1 MSFANKILDS
11 QACHSRQK
19 QFLEIYETDEGKN
32 FRTMNLRDDT
42 LFSQDNDPSF
52 ISYTNNNL
60 NIRNNTEED
69 NKYTKD
75 SIINDSKQIIDQERK
90 SIISRSSVG
99 NHQVISNRA
108 SFQMRYIK
116 RNIDVSDNAQG
127 KLKTNFSLRYSNTKG
142 YEADQLDE
150 DQNDQTQTVVTNIK
164 NTDNN
169 NTQNQ
174 KLSLLIPQV
183 QKKQAKQ
190 LSDLNVAIVLMI
202 KKRLVGFYNNFTLSG
217 RRQFLKLESVHR
229 TINDKSDGYLEIK
242 SRNIFK
248 RVAIQLA
255 HECNKIFSNFLS
267 KIPVLNQQSKLGLF
281 LLLLFISVNT
291 FFYLLFSIILVY
303 ENVLTSQQFYIF
315 KTILIFWSLE
325 IFRKLNTTIHQDSV
339 IVTSRKE
346 ILQFYIKK
354 IAFFDVLPLI
364 SLFTILLQQ
373 QDSDSQ
379 YYSTTSI
386 NYILKFICFF
396 KLKSL
401 QVDFD
406 ELEKCLCMMI
416 KRFYIIKLINLIFK
430 LFIIAHLIACLWY
443 IIAEIETKYLGE
455 DATWFRDT
463 FGSDNIWWKV
473 YLLSMYWALTLMTTG
488 SNVAQTVL
496 QTTFTCCIMPFVV
509 IIIGY
514 MLNATGN
521 IIEDIN
527 ASEEN
532 KKSDL
537 NIINDYMR
545 EKNISMSLQRRV
557 NIYLEYYYEKNYQK
571 LNEETQGVLS
581 KISSELTTLMRKE
594 YFQQI
599 LAKIDFLKNNFSQ
612 QTLENLATQCEEI
625 FYFPNQVI
633 FQENDFSDSA
643 LLMIIEGQVEI
654 YTQNQQDKNSHKTI
668 CFLKTGNILGQINF
682 FTGMARSASAR
693 SKGFTK
699 IAKISNSSFLE
710 VIKDHQKDF
719 QTFFSMK
726 DKIILYENY
735 QSMNIKCTACG
746 SFKHLQGSCTLV
758 HFNKDATKDV
768 IKIQQSFKQDR
779 KFEKRSSKKKQ
790 KSLKI
795 ILRVFERGVQYLEK
809 MIEEDEVFLNE
820 NEDESFTD
828 ESSQHL
834 LFLESEP
841 SINQQSCMIQT
852 QGQDNKNLLTNNEI
866 YDEDEKKAQRKL
878 SGFDSNSMKI
888 KFDEIEQLSVY
899 NNNAESPIKE
909 YYKNKMNTH
918 NMNQSGN
925 QSGKEAQMQYE
936 NQKSEKKLRQQ
947 QGQQDQIQSKIRSQ
961 SSSVTKREN
970 SKYRGSIGKV
980 QIDQLIQDE
989 PNKKS
994 QGSMTQLDQKK
1005 KNKKERS
1012 QRLSKCINKD
1022 FSLSIDERVK
1032 FQQNFTNHT
1041 IQFDAV
1047 QVNLNH
1053 QEMILWYLDKPK
1065 DYEFYFPNGNPKF
1078 KIAQFKMYQKKKE
1091 LENAP
1096 KQKQNRKNIGKK
1108 SVIQAIGRAKQS
1120 VLKPNHSQFI
1130 NI

>member
-1 MSFANKILDS
+1 MSFANQFVDTK
-11 QACHSRQK
+11 ACHTKQK
-19 QFLEIYETDEGKN
+19 QFLEIYDTDEGKN

-42 LFSQDNDPSF
+42 LFSIDNDPSF
-52 ISYTNNNL
+52 INYTNNNL
-60 NIRNNTEED
+60 NIKNNTEED

-75 SIINDSKQIIDQERK
+75 SMINDSKQITDQERR
-90 SIISRSSVG
+90 SVISRSSIG

-116 RNIDVSDNAQG
+116 KNIDLSDNAQG
-127 KLKTNFSLRYSNTKG
+127 KLRMNKSLKYSNTKG
-142 YEADQLDE
+142 QEADFYDE
-150 DQNDQTQTVVTNIK
+150 ELYDQTQTVVTNNK
-164 NTDNN
+164 NDNN

-174 KLSLLIPQV
+174 KLSFLIPQV

-202 KKRLVGFYNNFTLSG
+202 KKRLIGFYNNFTLSG

-229 TINDKSDGYLEIK
+229 TLNDKSDGYLEQK

-248 RVAIQLA
+248 RLAIQLA
-255 HECNKIFSNFLS
+255 HECNKIFSNFFA
-267 KIPVLNQQSKLGLF
+267 KVPVMNQQSKLGLVF
-281 LLLLFISVNT
+281 LLLFIFFNT
-291 FFYLLFSIILVY
+291 FFYLLFSIMLVF
-303 ENVLTSQQFYIF
+303 EDVLTGQQFYIF
-315 KTILIFWSLE
+315 KTTLIFWSLE
-325 IFRKLNTTIHQDSV
+325 IFRKLNTTIHQESV

-346 ILQFYIKK
+346 ILLFYIKK
-354 IAFFDVLPLI
+354 IAFFDVLPMFC
-364 SLFTILLQQ
+364 LFTLLLQQ
-373 QDSDSQ
+373 QDSNESH
-379 YYSTTSI
+379 YSATSI
-386 NYILKFICFF
+386 NYILKFACFI

-406 ELEKCLCMMI
+406 ELEKCLCMMM
-416 KRFYIIKLINLIFK
+416 KRYYIMKLVNLIFK
-430 LFIIAHLIACLWY
+430 LFIIAHFIACLWY
-443 IIAEIETKYLGE
+443 IVAQIDSKFIGE
-455 DATWFRDT
+455 SSSWFADT
-463 FGSDNIWWKV
+463 FGSDNTWWKV
-473 YLLSMYWALTLMTTG
+473 YLLSIYWALTLMTTG
-488 SNVAQTVL
+488 SNTAITVL
-496 QTTFTCCIMPFVV
+496 QTMFTCCIMPFVV

-521 IIEDIN
+521 ILEDIN

-654 YTQNQQDKNSHKTI
+654 YTQNQQDKSTHKTI

-682 FTGMARSASAR
+682 FTGMTRSASAR

-699 IAKISNSSFLE
+699 IAKISNQSFLE
-710 VIKDHQKDF
+710 VIKEHQKDF

-726 DKIILYENY
+726 DKILLYENY

-758 HFNKDATKDV
+758 HFNKEATKDV
-768 IKIQQSFKQDR
+768 IKITQSFKQER
-779 KFEKRSSKKKQ
+779 KPEKRSSKKKS

-795 ILRVFERGVQYLEK
+795 ISRVFERGVQYLEK
-809 MIEEDEVFLNE
+809 MIEENEIFLNE

-866 YDEDEKKAQRKL
+866 YDEDDKKGQRKL

-888 KFDEIEQLSVY
+888 KFDEIEQLNVF
-899 NNNAESPIKE
+899 NNNNESPIKE

-918 NMNQSGN
+918 MS

-936 NQKSEKKLRQQ
+936 NQKSEKKTRQQ
-947 QGQQDQIQSKIRSQ
+947 QNQQDQIQSKIRSQ

-980 QIDQLIQDE
+980 QIEQLIQDE
-989 PNKKS
+989 SNKKS

-1005 KNKKERS
+1005 KNKKEKS
-1012 QRLSKCINKD
+1012 QRLSKVINKD
-1022 FSLSIDERVK
+1022 FSISIDERIK
-1032 FQQNFTNHT
+1032 FQQHLTNHT

-1047 QVNLNH
+1047 QVNLNQ

-1078 KIAQFKMYQKKKE
+1078 KIAQFKMFQKKKE
-1091 LENAP
+1091 LENIP

-1108 SVIQAIGRAKQS
+1108 SVIQAMGRGKQS
-1120 VLKPNHSQFI
+1120 VIKPFHSQFI
-1130 NI
+1130 NV

>member
-1 MSFANKILDS
+1 MSFVNKIIDT
-11 QACHSRQK
+11 QACHTRQK

-32 FRTMNLRDDT
+32 FKTMNLRDDT
-42 LFSQDNDPSF
+42 LFSLDNDPSF

-75 SIINDSKQIIDQERK
+75 SIVNDSRQIGDQDRK

-116 RNIDVSDNAQG
+116 KNIDLSDNTQG
-127 KLKTNFSLRYSNTKG
+127 KLRTNFSLKQSNTKG
-142 YEADQLDE
+142 QEGDYPDE
-150 DQNDQTQTVVTNIK
+150 DQYEQTQTVVTNIK
-164 NTDNN
+164 MNDYN

-174 KLSLLIPQV
+174 KLNLLIPQV

-229 TINDKSDGYLEIK
+229 TLNDKSDGYLEIK

-248 RVAIQLA
+248 RLAIQFA

-267 KIPVLNQQSKLGLF
+267 RIPVMNQQSKLGLF
-281 LLLLFISVNT
+281 FLLLFISVNT
-291 FFYLLFSIILVY
+291 FFYLLFSIILVF
-303 ENVLTSQQFYIF
+303 ENVLLAQQFYIF
-315 KTILIFWSLE
+315 KITLIFWSLE

-354 IAFFDVLPLI
+354 IAFFDILPLFC
-364 SLFTILLQQ
+364 LFTLLLQQ
-373 QDSDSQ
+373 QDDNQ
-379 YYSTTSI
+379 TYYSTTSI
-386 NYILKFICFF
+386 NYILKFVCFI

-401 QVDFD
+401 QADFD
-406 ELEKCLCMMI
+406 ELEKCLCMMM
-416 KRFYIIKLINLIFK
+416 KRFYIMKLINLIFK
-430 LFIIAHLIACLWY
+430 LFIIAHFIACLWY
-443 IIAEIETKYLGE
+443 IVAQMETRYFGE
-455 DATWFRDT
+455 DSTWIHDA

-473 YLLSMYWALTLMTTG
+473 YLISMYWALTLMTTG
-488 SNVAQTVL
+488 SNVATTVFQTM
-496 QTTFTCCIMPFVV
+496 FTCSIMPFVV

-521 IIEDIN
+521 IIEEIN
-527 ASEEN
+527 ASDEN

-599 LAKIDFLKNNFSQ
+599 LSKIDFLKNNFSS
-612 QTLENLATQCEEI
+612 QTLENLATQCEEL
-625 FYFPNQVI
+625 FFFPNQVI

-699 IAKISNSSFLE
+699 IAKISNQSFLE

-758 HFNKDATKDV
+758 HFNKEATKDV
-768 IKIQQSFKQDR
+768 IKIQQSFKQER

-820 NEDESFTD
+820 NEDVSFTD

-841 SINQQSCMIQT
+841 SINQQSCIIQT
-852 QGQDNKNLLTNNEI
+852 QGQDNKHLLTNNEI
-866 YDEDEKKAQRKL
+866 FDEDEKKAQRKL
-878 SGFDSNSMKI
+878 SGFDNNSLKI
-888 KFDEIEQLSVY
+888 KFDDIEQLQVY

-909 YYKNKMNTH
+909 FYKNKINTH
-918 NMNQSGN
+918 MS

-936 NQKSEKKLRQQ
+936 NQKSEKKIRQQ
-947 QGQQDQIQSKIRSQ
+947 QGQQDQIQTKIKTQ

-980 QIDQLIQDE
+980 PPQIEQQMQDE
-989 PNKKS
+989 PIKKS

-1012 QRLSKCINKD
+1012 QRLSKIINKD
-1022 FSLSIDERVK
+1022 CSMSVDERIK
-1032 FQQNFTNHT
+1032 FQQNFISHT
-1041 IQFDAV
+1041 IQFDTV

-1078 KIAQFKMYQKKKE
+1078 KIAQFKMHQKKKE
-1091 LENAP
+1091 LENIP
-1096 KQKQNRKNIGKK
+1096 KQRQNKKNIGKK
-1108 SVIQAIGRAKQS
+1108 SVIQALGMGRAKQS

-1130 NI
+1130 NV